1 MPGVSR
7 RAYARLHGVS
17 EGAVR
22 KAIAAGKIPVMPD
35 GLIDPAV
42 ADTAWLRNRD
52 TGQQSKM
59 AEAISAAP
67 AQMALGPPAIVRA
80 SHEAAASA
88 MPPEDSQPGESIV
101 TPAPLTAARI
111 ENTQE
116 STAFKRMLRMKA
128 AGDLIEPSRSGPT
141 STGSSARRPAP
152 RSGSGRATRT
162 RSSRWTRPPTP
173 SVHRVVLVSATQMIK
188 TSVIENAT
196 ARAIDVDPGPILIVQ
211 PRKEDAVDFVEER
224 IEPMIR
230 DTPQL
235 RAKVYKASKKLKKLF
250 RGGILAITSAGA
262 PENAG
267 RRAVMLL
274 CLDEVDRYRL
284 TREGNFL
291 PLVRKRLA
299 TYKSRGKEI
308 CASSPTFEGSEIDKA
323 YQASDQREFT
333 CRARSARKS
342 RA

>member
-128 AGDLIEPSRSGPT
+128 AGDLIEREEVD
-141 STGSSARRPAP
+141 
-152 RSGSGRATRT
+152 RT
-162 RSSRWTRPPTP
+162 WGEQLQVFKDRLRMLSDDDD
-173 SVHRVVLVSATQMIK
+173 LVSALLKCKESAEIR
-188 TSVIENAT
+188 SLL
-196 ARAIDVDPGPILIVQ
+196 ARAALAAL
-211 PRKEDAVDFVEER
+211 DAMSKG
-224 IEPMIR
+224 IEGMV
-230 DTPQL
+230 
-235 RAKVYKASKKLKKLF
+235 A
-250 RGGILAITSAGA
+250 
-262 PENAG
+262 
-267 RRAVMLL
+267 
-274 CLDEVDRYRL
+274 
-284 TREGNFL
+284 
-291 PLVRKRLA
+291 
-299 TYKSRGKEI
+299 
-308 CASSPTFEGSEIDKA
+308 
-323 YQASDQREFT
+323 
-333 CRARSARKS
+333 
-342 RA
+342 